1 MQLLAPLQLLWFGLA
16 VPLVLLYVLKRRRTE
31 REVGSTLLWEQA
43 LRDLRAERPW
53 KRLMPHL
60 SLLLQLLVLAV
71 GAIALARPV
80 GVGGATAGART
91 AVVIDTSS
99 SMAAFEGG
107 VTRFDLALGVARS
120 LARAL
125 PPGGDLMLI
134 EAAAAP
140 AVVAA
145 PSADATGLEAV
156 LGRLRVRGGRA
167 DLEAAIDLAAERL
180 RGAPAGSRIV
190 VLTDSAMDGE
200 IALDG
205 RSAPVEVQRVGTDLP
220 NDAIVAVDV
229 RSRGT
234 DEHPDRADIFV
245 RIHRFAGDPADV
257 FVTASVGD
265 ETLASRR
272 ISVPANGAES
282 VVLTADLPPGP
293 DGRAPLVRVVLGRPD
308 GVPDAFPLDDVAVVP
323 SPAAGRLPVFLI
335 GAPVPAVE
343 RVFRTDPEVELFATT
358 LAALGVG
365 SDGSDG
371 SDGLHGLDGLD
382 GLLVFLGDT
391 PPSPPSG
398 DSVVVA
404 PTGDAV
410 FDLALGE
417 ERASPQIITWDE
429 NDPLL
434 RFVELSDVH
443 LGALRPIE
451 SPAARTLVSTDRGP
465 AVATISRAV
474 GETTLV
480 AFDPAASDWPRD
492 PSFVVFFRN
501 VIERARTRRAAG
513 GIAPGAVGEAL
524 RVPVPAGQA
533 LEVTTPSGH
542 TLSATARGDLA
553 VVAVPAETG
562 VFEVR
567 AGDRTLVALRN
578 HLDPEESDLRARAR
592 FVVGDREAVGARAA
606 VERAESWPWFAGVL
620 ILLLLFEML
629 WATRKG
635 AAT

>member
-1 MQLLAPLQLLWFGLA
+1 MVQLLAPLQLLWFGLA
-16 VPLVLLYVLKRRRTE
+16 VPLVLLYVLKRRRIE

-53 KRLMPHL
+53 KRLIPHL

-107 VTRFDLALGVARS
+107 VTRLDLALGVARS

-145 PSADATGLEAV
+145 PSGDATGLEAV

-205 RSAPVEVQRVGTDLP
+205 RSAPVEVQRVGTDVP

-229 RSRGT
+229 RSRAT

-245 RIHRFAGDPADV
+245 RIQRFAGDPADV

-272 ISVPANGAES
+272 ITVPANGAES

-293 DGRAPLVRVVLGRPD
+293 DGRAPLVRVALGRPD
-308 GVPDAFPLDDVAVVP
+308 GVPDAYPLDDLAVVP

-335 GAPVPAVE
+335 GAPIPAVE
-343 RVFRTDPEVELFATT
+343 RVFRTDSEVELFATT
-358 LAALGVG
+358 LGALGAG
-365 SDGSDG
+365 PDG
-371 SDGLHGLDGLD
+371 SDGLEGLEGLD

-398 DSVVVA
+398 DSLVVA

-443 LGALRPIE
+443 IGALRPIE
-451 SPAARTLVSTDRGP
+451 SPAARTLVSTDHGP
-465 AVATISRAV
+465 AIVAISRAV

-480 AFDPAASDWPRD
+480 AFDPMASDWPRD

-533 LEVTTPSGH
+533 LEVTTPSGR
-542 TLSATARGDLA
+542 TLGASARGELA
-553 VVAVPAETG
+553 VVAVPAEAG

-567 AGDRTLVALRN
+567 VGDQTLVALRN

-592 FVVGDREAVGARAA
+592 FVVGDREAVGATAA
-606 VERAESWPWFAGVL
+606 VERAESWPWFAGAL